1 MDDTAVLTSYGNTDR
16 TEGTAGR
23 PLVTFAL
30 FAYNQEKYIREAVE
44 GAFSQTYSPL
54 EIILSDDCSSD
65 RTFAI
70 MREMAEGY
78 EGTHR
83 LRLRQGRENLGV
95 LGHVLTVSRK
105 ALGAI
110 LIVAAGDD
118 VSLPSRAAKLV
129 AAFSEDRIVSASS
142 DHILISEQGALLQDN
157 EGRIRDRA
165 KWHSRNNAWV
175 HGASAAYRTDF
186 LTALPI
192 PEQRVLYEDMVFSD
206 IASLSGMV
214 SARLTDKLIQYRRHA
229 TSLSNYFHPA
239 APSMVA
245 AEETAKLHWQH
256 ALEAKRYCIS
266 LADLNKSPKKPA
278 ALKKLKKE
286 YDFLHLLCRWQDLS
300 ATQRAVLLLKGIQAG
315 QARTALARS
324 FGASA
329 FFFLK
334 RLKARVLSR

>member
-1 MDDTAVLTSYGNTDR
+1 MDDTAVLTSYGNTDLPA
-16 TEGTAGR
+16 GTAER

-54 EIILSDDCSSD
+54 EIVLSDDCSSD

-70 MREMAEGY
+70 MREMAQGY

-83 LRLRQGRENLGV
+83 LRLRQGRENRGV
-95 LGHVLTVSRK
+95 LGHVLTVSRT
-105 ALGAI
+105 ALGSI
-110 LIVAAGDD
+110 LVVAAGDD

-142 DHILISEQGALLQDN
+142 DDILISEQGALLPHD
-157 EGRIRDRA
+157 EGRIRDRT

-175 HGASAAYRTDF
+175 HGASAAYRTGF

-192 PEQRVLYEDMVFSD
+192 PEQNVSYEDMVFSD
-206 IASLSGMV
+206 MASLSGMV
-214 SARLTDKLIQYRRHA
+214 SARLTDKLIRYRYH
-229 TSLSNYFHPA
+229 TTNLSNRSA

-245 AEETAKLHWQH
+245 AEEIARLRWQR

-266 LADLNKSPKKPA
+266 LADRNQSSKKPV

-286 YDFLHLLCRWQDLS
+286 YDFLRLLYRWQDLS
-300 ATQRAVLLLKGIQAG
+300 ATQRAVLLLKGVQAR

-334 RLKARVLSR
+334 QLKARVLSR

>member
-16 TEGTAGR
+16 TEGTAER

-30 FAYNQEKYIREAVE
+30 FAYDQEKYIREAVE

-70 MREMAEGY
+70 MREMAAGY

-83 LRLRQGRENLGV
+83 LRLRQGQENQGV
-95 LGHVLTVSRK
+95 LGHVLTVSRQ
-105 ALGAI
+105 ALGSI
-110 LIVAAGDD
+110 LVVAAGDD
-118 VSLPSRAAKLV
+118 VSLPSRTAKLV

-142 DHILISEQGALLQDN
+142 DYILISEQGASLQHN
-157 EGRIRDRA
+157 EGRIRDRD

-175 HGASAAYRTDF
+175 HGASAAYRTGF

-192 PEQRVLYEDMVFSD
+192 PEQSVLYEDMVFAD

-214 SARLTDKLIQYRRHA
+214 SARLTDKLIQYRQHTTNLWNR
-229 TSLSNYFHPA
+229 SA
-239 APSMVA
+239 APNMVA
-245 AEETAKLHWQH
+245 AEEIARLRWQR
-256 ALEAKRYCIS
+256 ALEAKRYCLS
-266 LADLNKSPKKPA
+266 LTDLNKSSKKPA

-286 YDFLHLLCRWQDLS
+286 YDVFHLLCRWQDLS

-324 FGASA
+324 FGTSA

-334 RLKARVLSR
+334 QLKARVLSR

>member
-1 MDDTAVLTSYGNTDR
+1 MDDTAVLTSYGNTDLP
-16 TEGTAGR
+16 EGTAER

-54 EIILSDDCSSD
+54 EIVLSDDCSSD

-70 MREMAEGY
+70 MREMAQGY

-83 LRLRQGRENLGV
+83 LRLRQGRENRGV
-95 LGHVLTVSRK
+95 LGHVLTVSRT
-105 ALGAI
+105 ALGSI
-110 LIVAAGDD
+110 LVVAAGDD
-118 VSLPSRAAKLV
+118 VSLPSRTAKLV

-142 DHILISEQGALLQDN
+142 DYILISEQGALLPHD
-157 EGRIRDRA
+157 EWSA

-175 HGASAAYRTDF
+175 HGASAAYRTGF

-192 PEQRVLYEDMVFSD
+192 PEQNVSYEDMVFSD
-206 IASLSGMV
+206 MASLSGMV
-214 SARLTDKLIQYRRHA
+214 SARLTDKLIRYRHH
-229 TSLSNYFHPA
+229 TTNLWNHSA

-245 AEETAKLHWQH
+245 AEEIARLRWQR

-266 LADLNKSPKKPA
+266 LADRNQSSKKPV

-286 YDFLHLLCRWQDLS
+286 YDFLRLLCRWQDLS

-334 RLKARVLSR
+334 QLKARVLPR

>member
-16 TEGTAGR
+16 TEGTAER

-30 FAYNQEKYIREAVE
+30 FAYNQEQYIREAVE

-65 RTFAI
+65 RTFEI

-83 LRLRQGRENLGV
+83 LRLRQGQKNQGV

-110 LIVAAGDD
+110 LVVAAGDD
-118 VSLPSRAAKLV
+118 VSLPSRTAKLV

-142 DHILISEQGALLQDN
+142 DDILISEQGALLQHD
-157 EGRIRDRA
+157 ERRIRDRA

-192 PEQRVLYEDMVFSD
+192 PEQSVSYEDMVFSD

-214 SARLTDKLIQYRRHA
+214 SARLTDKLIQYRYHA
-229 TSLSNYFHPA
+229 TNLSNRSA
-239 APSMVA
+239 ALSMVA
-245 AEETAKLHWQH
+245 AEETAELRWQR

-266 LADLNKSPKKPA
+266 LADLNKSSSKPA
-278 ALKKLKKE
+278 VLNRLKKE
-286 YDFLHLLCRWQDLS
+286 HDFLHLLCRWQDLP

>member
-16 TEGTAGR
+16 TEGTAER

-105 ALGAI
+105 ALGSI
-110 LIVAAGDD
+110 LVVAAGDD
-118 VSLPSRAAKLV
+118 VSFPSRTAKLV

-142 DHILISEQGALLQDN
+142 DYILISEQGALLQDD
-157 EGRIRDRA
+157 ERRSRDLA
-165 KWHSRNNAWV
+165 KFHSRNNAWV
-175 HGASAAYRTDF
+175 HGATAAYRTDF

-206 IASLSGMV
+206 ISSLSGMV
-214 SARLTDKLIQYRRHA
+214 SARLTDKLIQYRRHT
-229 TSLSNYFHPA
+229 TSLSNLA

-245 AEETAKLHWQH
+245 AEEIARLRWQR
-256 ALEAKRYCIS
+256 ALEAKRYCIRF
-266 LADLNKSPKKPA
+266 ADLSGSCRKPA
-278 ALKKLKKE
+278 VLKKLKKE
-286 YDFLHLLCRWQDLS
+286 YNFLRLLCRWQDLS

-315 QARTALARS
+315 QARTVLARS

-334 RLKARVLSR
+334 QLKARVLSR

>member
-16 TEGTAGR
+16 TEGTAER

-54 EIILSDDCSSD
+54 EIVLSDDCSSD

-78 EGTHR
+78 QGTHQ
-83 LRLRQGRENLGV
+83 LRLRQGQENQGV

-110 LIVAAGDD
+110 LVVAAGDD
-118 VSLPSRAAKLV
+118 VSLPSRTAKLV

-142 DHILISEQGALLQDN
+142 EYILISEQGALLQDD
-157 EGRIRDRA
+157 EGRRIQDRA

-192 PEQRVLYEDMVFSD
+192 PEQSVQYEDLVFSD

-214 SARLTDKLIQYRRHA
+214 SARLTDKLIQYRRH
-229 TSLSNYFHPA
+229 TTNLSNRSA

-245 AEETAKLHWQH
+245 AEETARLRWQR

-266 LADLNKSPKKPA
+266 LADLNKSSSKPA
-278 ALKKLKKE
+278 AMKELKKE

-300 ATQRAVLLLKGIQAG
+300 ATQRAALLLKGIQAG

>member
-16 TEGTAGR
+16 TEGTAER

-30 FAYNQEKYIREAVE
+30 IAYNQEKYIREAVE

-54 EIILSDDCSSD
+54 EIVLSDDCSSD

-78 EGTHR
+78 QGTHR
-83 LRLRQGRENLGV
+83 LRLRKGQENQGV
-95 LGHVLTVSRK
+95 LGHVLTVSRQ

-110 LIVAAGDD
+110 LVVAAGDD
-118 VSLPSRAAKLV
+118 VSLPSRTAKLV

-142 DHILISEQGALLQDN
+142 DDILISAQGALLRDD

-186 LTALPI
+186 FTALPI
-192 PEQRVLYEDMVFSD
+192 PKQSVLYEDMVFAD
-206 IASLSGMV
+206 IASLSGMA

-229 TSLSNYFHPA
+229 TNLSNRSA
-239 APSMVA
+239 ALSMVA
-245 AEETAKLHWQH
+245 AEETAGLHWQR

-266 LADLNKSPKKPA
+266 LAELNKSSSKPA

-300 ATQRAVLLLKGIQAG
+300 ATQRAVLLLKGIQAR

-324 FGASA
+324 FGAAA